1 MTQTAV
7 NSPLATPVMNT
18 MAPREF
24 LSFRLGAQEYGVDL
38 LKVQEIRSYQEPTRI
53 ANAPACVRGV
63 LNLRGVI
70 VPVIDL
76 RTLLGMSNPRFDTVT
91 VTVVVAIGPSATIAT
106 PLTGS
111 TVATVEVK
119 PTMSRFLLMLAAF
132 SEPTEAAPVI
142 VAVPPADPQSML
154 ELERALQK
162 AAGRYD
168 KELDKDLQRI
178 MALVMPTVLI
188 IMAGLIG
195 TMAYLMITSI
205 FQTISNIH

>member
-91 VTVVVAIGPSATIAT
+91 VTVVVNVGDQVIGGVVDAVSDVVSVEASQMR
-106 PLTGS
+106 PLPELDG
-111 TVATVEVK
+111 VANSELF
-119 PTMSRFLLMLAAF
+119 SGLAALDERMLLLVNLDALLKEVGIQHD
-132 SEPTEAAPVI
+132 EP
-142 VAVPPADPQSML
+142 
-154 ELERALQK
+154 ELA
-162 AAGRYD
+162 
-168 KELDKDLQRI
+168 
-178 MALVMPTVLI
+178 
-188 IMAGLIG
+188 
-195 TMAYLMITSI
+195 
-205 FQTISNIH
+205 H